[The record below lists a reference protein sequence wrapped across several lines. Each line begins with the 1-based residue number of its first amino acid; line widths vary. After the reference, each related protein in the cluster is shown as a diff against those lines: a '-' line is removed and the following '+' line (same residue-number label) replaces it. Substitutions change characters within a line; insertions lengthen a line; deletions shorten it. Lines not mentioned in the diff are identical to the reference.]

1 MGQDE
6 RARGRRKGQTPV
18 WGRAHAAGDP
28 PAPTGTLRLRLR
40 LRFWTFRFPVR
51 FDETRWARTAFKH
64 ARNPYDT
71 KRPRFQ
77 RAIRKCTPLCASK
90 PSARVTEFLLRLIEP
105 SAIISAHLLT
115 LGNPRE
121 SVCRVPGGYSKPA
134 QGYSASARG
143 YSEDARKL
151 HLKAPALMCS
161 RNSRGRESAAQG
173 AVEEGV
179 EEAFR
184 PPEFY

>member
-1 MGQDE
+1 MGP
-6 RARGRRKGQTPV
+6 RARGKGPPS
-18 WGRAHAAGDP
+18 AHGHSASTSASAFLDFSLP
-28 PAPTGTLRLRLR
+28 CP
-40 LRFWTFRFPVR
+40 
-51 FDETRWARTAFKH
+51 FDETRVETLAIKH

-77 RAIRKCTPLCASK
+77 RAIRKCTPSCASK
-90 PSARVTEFLLRLIEP
+90 PSARVTEFPLRLIEP

-115 LGNPRE
+115 LENPKE

-134 QGYSASARG
+134 QGYSEAAQG
-143 YSEDARKL
+143 YSKDAREL

-179 EEAFR
+179 EEASR
-184 PPEFY
+184 PPEFC